1 MVVKPYSMKLKRAI
15 VVVESTQL
23 TNKRWIKALEG
34 KLTIK
39 SKESVI
45 ICSSF
50 KIAEKLFS
58 APRLNILRAII
69 NQKPES
75 IKQLAK
81 LLGKDF
87 KNVYNDVMFLADLGL
102 IELVEKGSP
111 KAIKL
116 IPKFNELE
124 LKLAA

>member
-1 MVVKPYSMKLKRAI
+1 MKLKKAI
-15 VVVESTQL
+15 VVVEKTHVTS
-23 TNKRWIKALEG
+23 KRWIKALEG
-34 KLTIK
+34 KIAIK

-58 APRLNILRAII
+58 EPRLSILRAII
-69 NQKPES
+69 NQKPDS

-102 IELVEKGSP
+102 IELVEKGPP
-111 KAIKL
+111 KAIKI
-116 IPKFNELE
+116 IPKFNELK
-124 LKLAA
+124 LKIAA

>member
-1 MVVKPYSMKLKRAI
+1 MKLKRAI
-15 VVVESTQL
+15 VVVESTRS
-23 TNKRWIKALEG
+23 TNDRWIKALED
-34 KLTIK
+34 KLAIK

-58 APRLNILRAII
+58 APRLNILKTII

-116 IPKFNELE
+116 VPKFNELE